1 MATIKLPAF
10 EGTLEALV
18 EKVKKHE
25 IKPLDLDLS
34 EIVSQL
40 KAQSEDDLAQTTDA
54 LVFLSSLVARKSKAL
69 LPLEEEEAETENLEQ
84 SIEDFESYKQ
94 LTLFLDQLEERDEP
108 SFTRHMQEKIEQEI
122 DVQHYL
128 EGVDFGDLS
137 RALHEVLEKFKLEK
151 TPLGFDE
158 QVEREQFTVELKIV
172 ELRTLL
178 SKTRKSLSFAQLF
191 AEARTKIE
199 IIVTFLAM
207 LELIKQREISVR
219 QERKFGPIVINR
231 K

>member
-1 MATIKLPAF
+1 M
-10 EGTLEALV
+10 
-18 EKVKKHE
+18 
-25 IKPLDLDLS
+25 
-34 EIVSQL
+34 
-40 KAQSEDDLAQTTDA
+40 
-54 LVFLSSLVARKSKAL
+54 
-69 LPLEEEEAETENLEQ
+69 
-84 SIEDFESYKQ
+84 
-94 LTLFLDQLEERDEP
+94 
-108 SFTRHMQEKIEQEI
+108 
-122 DVQHYL
+122 
-128 EGVDFGDLS
+128 DFGDLS